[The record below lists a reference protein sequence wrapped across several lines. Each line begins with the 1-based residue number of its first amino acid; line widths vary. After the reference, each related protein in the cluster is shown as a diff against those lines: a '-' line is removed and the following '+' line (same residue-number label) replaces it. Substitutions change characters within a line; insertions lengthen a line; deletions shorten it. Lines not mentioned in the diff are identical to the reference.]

1 MAVRTGQCG
10 RLPAPSPV
18 PFWLQR
24 VSLLRWFACTMAQ
37 HTFACATPRG
47 LLDGIPGLRLPG
59 SVVEPRFKPLR
70 TSREPGGYAV
80 TPAPGGRDLHPH
92 EELSYEVHKHLAIC
106 PEARASFRPTGR
118 TSTQVVLLVL
128 LAAEH
133 ECSLPRLAR
142 QLVLSP
148 STLSRSLQPLVR
160 DGLVALVQ
168 AGRRGKR
175 VRLTPAGHHALRAAV
190 PYWHQAQERF
200 LRL

>member
-1 MAVRTGQCG
+1 MDLDDHPTVR
-10 RLPAPSPV
+10 RLSRHVQEVEHPPQPK
-18 PFWLQR
+18 
-24 VSLLRWFACTMAQ
+24 LR
-37 HTFACATPRG
+37 
-47 LLDGIPGLRLPG
+47 LDGAWLRRLAVECGADDAGIVDLARPALDPQRDEILQPTGLR
-59 SVVEPRFKPLR
+59 
-70 TSREPGGYAV
+70 
-80 TPAPGGRDLHPH
+80 
-92 EELSYEVHKHLAIC
+92 
-106 PEARASFRPTGR
+106 
-118 TSTQVVLLVL
+118 STQVVLLVL

-200 LRL
+200 LRLVGPESWTQVNERLAQIVVVTRA

>member
-1 MAVRTGQCG
+1 METHPI
-10 RLPAPSPV
+10 PAPAPAALSPSV
-18 PFWLQR
+18 YQEVLQTCG
-24 VSLLRWFACTMAQ
+24 SFNLRKAARAVTQMYDEILQ
-37 HTFACATPRG
+37 PT
-47 LLDGIPGLRLPG
+47 GLR
-59 SVVEPRFKPLR
+59 
-70 TSREPGGYAV
+70 
-80 TPAPGGRDLHPH
+80 
-92 EELSYEVHKHLAIC
+92 
-106 PEARASFRPTGR
+106 
-118 TSTQVVLLVL
+118 STQVVLLVL

-200 LRL
+200 LRLVGPESWTQVNERLAQIVVVTRA